1 MRSVKKTI
9 RRRDE
14 GMPSSV
20 AQIQPLTL
28 SDLDGAL
35 ALSTTIGWNQRA
47 EDWRML
53 LDIAP
58 AGSFA
63 AVANGRVVGTA
74 IGIDY
79 GRFGWIAMMLVDP
92 AYRGRGLGA
101 RLLERAMMA
110 LPPTLPICL
119 DATPLGR
126 PLYQRFGFK
135 DDVVLSRHVA
145 DAPAREHL
153 AVPQARGACVR
164 PLTAA
169 DLPSVTEQDT
179 DVFGGHRHRVIE
191 WMVDRSPQ
199 YAWVAHDSLGRPQ
212 YCLGRAGLIFD
223 QIGPVVAQ
231 DPEVAKALVGAA
243 LRHAAE
249 RPAVIDAFDARET
262 FAAWLRRAGFL
273 VQRPLYRMCRP
284 IGARV
289 REDVHA
295 GRDLIE
301 FAILGPEFA

>member
-1 MRSVKKTI
+1 
-9 RRRDE
+9 
-14 GMPSSV
+14 MPISA

-28 SDLDGAL
+28 SHLDGAL
-35 ALSTTIGWNQRA
+35 TLSTTIGWNQRA

-110 LPPTLPICL
+110 LPPTLPIRL

-126 PLYQRFGFK
+126 PLYQRFGFE
-135 DDVVLSRHVA
+135 DEAVLSRHVA

-153 AVPQARGACVR
+153 GVPQVMAAGSVL
-164 PLTAA
+164 LTAA
-169 DLPSVTEQDT
+169 ELPSVAEQDT
-179 DVFGGHRHRVIE
+179 GVFGGHRHRVIE
-191 WMVDRSPQ
+191 WMMHGSPQ
-199 YAWVAHDSLGRPQ
+199 YAWVAHDSLGSHST
-212 YCLGRAGLIFD
+212 AS
-223 QIGPVVAQ
+223 
-231 DPEVAKALVGAA
+231 
-243 LRHAAE
+243 AE
-249 RPAVIDAFDARET
+249 PA
-262 FAAWLRRAGFL
+262 
-273 VQRPLYRMCRP
+273 
-284 IGARV
+284 
-289 REDVHA
+289 
-295 GRDLIE
+295 
-301 FAILGPEFA
+301 

>member
-1 MRSVKKTI
+1 
-9 RRRDE
+9 
-14 GMPSSV
+14 
-20 AQIQPLTL
+20 
-28 SDLDGAL
+28 
-35 ALSTTIGWNQRA
+35 
-47 EDWRML
+47 ML

-110 LPPTLPICL
+110 LPPTLPVRL

-126 PLYQRFGFK
+126 PLYQRFGFE
-135 DDVVLSRHVA
+135 DEAVLSRHVA

-153 AVPQARGACVR
+153 ARATGDGACVR

-169 DLPSVTEQDT
+169 ELPSVAEQDT

-191 WMVDRSPQ
+191 WMMHSSPQ

-212 YCLGRAGLIFD
+212 VCLGRTGLTFD

-231 DPEVAKALVGAA
+231 DVEVAQASGWSRSSTRGAKASC
-243 LRHAAE
+243 
-249 RPAVIDAFDARET
+249 D
-262 FAAWLRRAGFL
+262 
-273 VQRPLYRMCRP
+273 
-284 IGARV
+284 
-289 REDVHA
+289 
-295 GRDLIE
+295 
-301 FAILGPEFA
+301 